1 MTETVNRKIDV
12 AIEPSVGEV
21 AKLIWSMD
29 SDEQAFLL
37 HQLAY
42 HFGKNKM
49 NGYMQ
54 MLNVADDVKK
64 RDMIGTVGGFID
76 DLHEYIGY
84 EALTEED

>member
-12 AIEPSVGEV
+12 TIEPSVGEV

-37 HQLAY
+37 EQLA
-42 HFGKNKM
+42 FKFKEVRM
-49 NGYMQ
+49 NGYTQ
-54 MLNVADDVKK
+54 MLNIAEDVKK

-84 EALTEED
+84 KALTEED